1 MSETKEK
8 SAVGMGVPATE
19 TENNTTK
26 SITDNPEKIKSEII
40 KSAYQHDGAVGF
52 RTITDNS
59 AVIEY
64 RDGESEYRDG
74 ESEWRVF
81 DSSDTVSFVYDIV
94 KKLMWR

>member
-1 MSETKEK
+1 MDNTKEK
-8 SAVGMGVPATE
+8 SAVDSGIPATE
-19 TENNTTK
+19 IEKSPTE
-26 SITDNPEKIKSEII
+26 SITDNSEKIKSEII

-64 RDGESEYRDG
+64 RDGESE
-74 ESEWRVF
+74 WRVF
-81 DSSDTVSFVYDIV
+81 DSSDTVSFVYDII

>member
-1 MSETKEK
+1 MNENKEK
-8 SAVGMGVPATE
+8 SAVGMGVPSAE
-19 TENNTTK
+19 IENNTTE
-26 SITDNPEKIKSEII
+26 SITDNSEKIKSEII

-64 RDGESEYRDG
+64 RDGESE
-74 ESEWRVF
+74 WHVF
-81 DSSDTVSFVYDIV
+81 GSSDTVSFVYDII

>member
-1 MSETKEK
+1 MNENKEK
-8 SAVGMGVPATE
+8 SAVGNGVPTTE
-19 TENNTTK
+19 MENNTTE

-40 KSAYQHDGAVGF
+40 KSAYQHDGAVNF

-64 RDGESEYRDG
+64 RDGESE
-74 ESEWRVF
+74 WCVF

-94 KKLMWR
+94 KKLAF

>member
-1 MSETKEK
+1 MSEAKEK
-8 SAVGMGVPATE
+8 SAVGTAFPATE
-19 TENNTTK
+19 KEKISTGII
-26 SITDNPEKIKSEII
+26 SDNSEKIKSEII

-64 RDGESEYRDG
+64 RDGESE
-74 ESEWRVF
+74 WRVF
-81 DSSDTVSFVYDIV
+81 DSLDTVSFVYDIV

>member
-1 MSETKEK
+1 MCKAKEK
-8 SAVGMGVPATE
+8 SAVGSGIPATE
-19 TENNTTK
+19 IEKVSTE
-26 SITDNPEKIKSEII
+26 SITDNSEKIKSEII

-64 RDGESEYRDG
+64 RDGESE
-74 ESEWRVF
+74 WRVF

>member
-8 SAVGMGVPATE
+8 SAVGMGVPSAE
-19 TENNTTK
+19 IENNTTE
-26 SITDNPEKIKSEII
+26 SITDNSEKIKSEII

-64 RDGESEYRDG
+64 RDGESE
-74 ESEWRVF
+74 WRVF

>member
-1 MSETKEK
+1 MKTSKK
-8 SAVGMGVPATE
+8 ISAVGMGVPATDKE
-19 TENNTTK
+19 NHTTE
-26 SITDNPEKIKSEII
+26 SITDNSEKIKSEII
-40 KSAYQHDGAVGF
+40 RSAYQHDGAVGF

-59 AVIEY
+59 AVI
-64 RDGESEYRDG
+64 EYRDG

>member
-1 MSETKEK
+1 MDNTKEK
-8 SAVGMGVPATE
+8 SPVGMGVLARE
-19 TENNTTK
+19 IKNNTTE
-26 SITDNPEKIKSEII
+26 SITDNSEKIKSEII

-64 RDGESEYRDG
+64 RDGESE
-74 ESEWRVF
+74 WRVF
-81 DSSDTVSFVYDIV
+81 DSSDTVSFVYDII

>member
-1 MSETKEK
+1 MDNTKEK
-8 SAVGMGVPATE
+8 SAVGNGVPATE
-19 TENNTTK
+19 KIKSDHTEI
-26 SITDNPEKIKSEII
+26 ITDHSEKIKSEII

-64 RDGESEYRDG
+64 RDGESE
-74 ESEWRVF
+74 WRVF
-81 DSSDTVSFVYDIV
+81 DSLDTVSFVYDIV

>member
-1 MSETKEK
+1 MNETKEK
-8 SAVGMGVPATE
+8 SPVGIGVPARGMEKSPTE
-19 TENNTTK
+19 
-26 SITDNPEKIKSEII
+26 SITDNSEKIKSEII

-64 RDGESEYRDG
+64 RDGESE
-74 ESEWRVF
+74 WRVF

>member
-8 SAVGMGVPATE
+8 SAVGAGTQATDKE
-19 TENNTTK
+19 NHTTE
-26 SITDNPEKIKSEII
+26 SITDNSEKIKSEII

-64 RDGESEYRDG
+64 RDGESE
-74 ESEWRVF
+74 WRVF